1 MTKLDEG
8 TLTKAILKRWP
19 LGNPRPRYVTAVQ
32 VNNYAGFGYSRTID
46 AIVFDTWPGP
56 GLHLH
61 GLEIKTTK
69 ADLRRELQNTKK
81 FHDFANH
88 LDLFSIVAPKGIVD
102 LKLLPP
108 KWGLY
113 ILTDD
118 DNLRARRKPL
128 MLHDEGG
135 RKTINR
141 SFAAAFVR
149 ALITRSL
156 SHEATAAAYS
166 QGREDGEQSADYDK
180 NVALDKLEKIQ
191 TSIDDFEKSSG
202 IKITNWQAG
211 QMGEAVNLIIKG
223 GIKSRIRYAPDVRK
237 LGEHLIKLADE
248 LDELVEV
255 YENPPSRSTP

>member
-1 MTKLDEG
+1 MNKVNEAI
-8 TLTKAILKRWP
+8 LTKAILKRWP
-19 LGNPRPRYVTAVQ
+19 LGSPRPRYVTAVQ
-32 VNNYAGFGYSRTID
+32 VNNYAGFGYGRTLD

-69 ADLRRELQNTKK
+69 ADLRRELQNTNK
-81 FHDFANH
+81 FADFANH

-113 ILTDD
+113 ILTED

-128 MLHDEGG
+128 MLHDEGDQ
-135 RKTINR
+135 KTINR

-156 SHEATAAAYS
+156 SNEAEVAAYD
-166 QGREDGEQSADYDK
+166 QGYKNGEQSAERDRDNALHK
-180 NVALDKLEKIQ
+180 LDLNEVA
-191 TSIDDFEKSSG
+191 IDVFEKASG
-202 IKITNWQAG
+202 ITMHNWQAG
-211 QMGEAVNLIIKG
+211 QIGEAVKLVLSG
-223 GIKSRIRYAPDVRK
+223 GLKAKTRYQSNIRN
-237 LGEHLIKLADE
+237 LGERMIALADE
-248 LDELVEV
+248 LDELIDV
-255 YENPPSRSTP
+255 YDNPPTH